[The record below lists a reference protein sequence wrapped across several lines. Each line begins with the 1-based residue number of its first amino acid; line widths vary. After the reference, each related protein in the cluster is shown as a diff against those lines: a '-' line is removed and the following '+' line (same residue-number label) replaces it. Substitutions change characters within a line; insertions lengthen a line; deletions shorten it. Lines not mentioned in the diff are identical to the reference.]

1 MRLVGSSQNQIYDQG
16 GSPQISGWNPRGNP
30 HGLLRTRVPNRNP
43 LETQGLPTSRT
54 MYDQGG
60 SPQAELRPGRQNY
73 DQGPYVFFVCFQQKM
88 MMSWNCPSNCRS
100 EQAPRGPETRR
111 EPQRGTETHR
121 EASASAQTVS
131 DQKVFRCLSKY
142 YVTRRRLSSSLSSQ
156 VSICKVI
163 CFVLF
168 CVFSVFFLC
177 MHVCTRVCSAPPHM

>member
-1 MRLVGSSQNQIYDQG
+1 MRLVGSSHNQIYDQG

-88 MMSWNCPSNCRS
+88 TMSWNCPSNCPS
-100 EQAPRGPETRR
+100 EQAPREALRRAESLREAQRRTERPAPQLRLSQTRR
-111 EPQRGTETHR
+111 SFAVYRST
-121 EASASAQTVS
+121 
-131 DQKVFRCLSKY
+131 
-142 YVTRRRLSSSLSSQ
+142 
-156 VSICKVI
+156 
-163 CFVLF
+163 
-168 CVFSVFFLC
+168 
-177 MHVCTRVCSAPPHM
+177 M

>member
-60 SPQAELRPGRQNY
+60 SPQAELRPAGTLCIFCMLPTEDDDVMELPVKLPVRASSQ
-73 DQGPYVFFVCFQQKM
+73 
-88 MMSWNCPSNCRS
+88 RS
-100 EQAPRGPETRR
+100 PETRR

>member
-1 MRLVGSSQNQIYDQG
+1 
-16 GSPQISGWNPRGNP
+16 
-30 HGLLRTRVPNRNP
+30 
-43 LETQGLPTSRT
+43 

-60 SPQAELRPGRQNY
+60 SPQAELRPAGTLCIFCMLPTEDDDVMELPVKLPVRASSQ
-73 DQGPYVFFVCFQQKM
+73 
-88 MMSWNCPSNCRS
+88 R
-100 EQAPRGPETRR
+100 RPETRR

-177 MHVCTRVCSAPPHM
+177 MHVCTRVCSAPPRRGATDEISSSRWSRLLEGSKPLLDRERQLRRGNTFLSSCAKNLCNRQY